1 MNKPESQLSQE
12 ILGVDIVS
20 DDFVSR
26 RREIEQ
32 KTNEVMQN
40 LFYGRVQDLLLGLAE
55 VRRRQRE
62 AGKLVDKTQLAI
74 KLGQF
79 FKGLIHQDKEF
90 ANEVM
95 RLFQALD
102 YNQRTQDEMLGN
114 EGANLYSMFLEGK
127 FKLKTRDEI
136 CNKLHLSAYDQILI
150 FPYTF
155 KPNYLYRHGS
165 VGKFGIDEVN
175 LLTNGIKNTI
185 ESGFRDYVLYV
196 ESWQN
201 AKDHQPTLDAI
212 SIDEISSTMSKINI
226 SDEFVENDAI
236 FRGLTLDEYCYL
248 QAHHRINIKKPNDD
262 TDYLD
267 ASGVALLLGSVTT
280 KGQYW
285 TGKTLTGDGNRMAFM
300 PYNDFMSD
308 ETAPRFAIEVKND

>member
-12 ILGVDIVS
+12 ILGVNILS
-20 DDFVSR
+20 DDFVKR

-32 KTNEVMQN
+32 KTNEVIQN
-40 LFYGRVQDLLLGLAE
+40 LFYGRVQDLLLGLSE

-62 AGKLVDKTQLAI
+62 AGQLVDKTQLSI

-79 FKGLIHQDKEF
+79 FKGLVHEDEKL

-102 YNQRTQDEMLGN
+102 FNQKTQDKMLGN
-114 EGANLYSMFLEGK
+114 EGVNLYSMFLEGK
-127 FKLKTRDEI
+127 FKLKTSDEI
-136 CNKLHLSAYDQILI
+136 NTNLKLSSYDQILI
-150 FPYTF
+150 FPASSV
-155 KPNYLYRHGS
+155 PNYQYRHRS
-165 VGKFGIDEVN
+165 VGKFGLDNVN
-175 LLTNGIKNTI
+175 LISDKVRNDLDYEREGQ
-185 ESGFRDYVLYV
+185 DYVLYV
-196 ESWQN
+196 QEGQN
-201 AKDHQPTLDAI
+201 AKDLHDTINLKSIENNSDWILRINKLENFQDAGA
-212 SIDEISSTMSKINI
+212 T
-226 SDEFVENDAI
+226 
-236 FRGLTLDEYCYL
+236 FRGLTVDEYCYL
-248 QAHHRINIKKPNDD
+248 QAHHRFNIKKSNDD

-267 ASGVALLLGSVTT
+267 MSGQSLLLGSVTE

-285 TGKTLTGDGNRMAFM
+285 TVTVQGNRTVFM